1 MWATGVTR
9 STMPSSELLSWS
21 SSLGRIGS
29 AEFGRR
35 DPSEDEVRYEIE
47 AALKRDTTLL
57 PVTVLGAQRP
67 NRSEL
72 PEELTALA
80 DSEWYS
86 LGEDKLWESTLGA
99 VVDAIVSEVNANPG
113 PPPSRGRRRLPL
125 VVAAAVLVVVLAALL
140 FLLVSPAPSTSAL
153 GASAAVSRANPDR
166 LTSELLSSHI
176 SSGALP
182 IGTSGQSSQLD
193 NFDNYRIDGLN
204 AQVFVPLTGPA
215 EMMHLSYFVFG
226 NEGDASSYYA
236 ISSPVLSGQKVID
249 RYQLPNVSDTA
260 KCAYGRSAS
269 AGTQGPT
276 WGSSCLLQSNYV
288 VTFVYVAEDTSS
300 STMNQLTMA
309 LADDALRHL
318 GNAAASSGTG
328 RADTASWSLDPG
340 CAVRTTS
347 VALRRRLGAVRLL
360 IADRTV
366 SNRKSDEL
374 DRAYE
379 RRVRRSPFRRSRL
392 RRPLQL
398 LRVRRF
404 AGRCEWFD
412 SHPIPTESKATQTFS
427 PGGFSQQS
435 YCGDYAVPAG
445 TGASLPAQGA
455 SECVALWG
463 NTVVIGGANE
473 TTNLKEGSEFDA
485 VTLTRM
491 ALIYLGEQIPRS

>member
-29 AEFGRR
+29 RKFGRR

-125 VVAAAVLVVVLAALL
+125 VLAAAVLVVVLAALL

-193 NFDNYRIDGLN
+193 NFNNYRIDGLN

-318 GNAAASSGTG
+318 GDAAASSGTG
-328 RADTASWSLDPG
+328 APTPPPG
-340 CAVRTTS
+340 
-347 VALRRRLGAVRLL
+347 ALTPDALFAQLQ
-360 IADRTV
+360 
-366 SNRKSDEL
+366 
-374 DRAYE
+374 
-379 RRVRRSPFRRSRL
+379 SPFDVAWAPSGYSSPTVQSRTGSQTNSTGL
-392 RRPLQL
+392 TNDEYVE
-398 LRVRRF
+398 VRF
-404 AGRCEWFD
+404 DGPDFVDHFSYYVFDDSQDAANWFD